1 MAGGEYDPLP
11 AGARRITEH
20 LPRPHPCKREDFLV
34 RWKKRKK
41 GGFPMR
47 LLLKILFAPV
57 MLALILWCI
66 LRRSCSAYLPV
77 FSHWQEPCL
86 RFWRQSSSLPSTTR
100 TVSSSSFLRSS
111 SARSDCRCWQRGCSG
126 NCRIC
131 DMPCRIGF
139 TKNCAGWS
147 LRSSSAFSYF
157 HASACFF
164 RSSNSCRSSALAGR
178 TLAFPQSGHC
188 VQGAAAAKI

>member
-1 MAGGEYDPLP
+1 MAGGEYNPLP
-11 AGARRITEH
+11 AGARRIMEH
-20 LPRPHPCKREDFLV
+20 LSRPHPCKREDFLV

-57 MLALILWCI
+57 MLALILVVHFAAF
-66 LRRSCSAYLPV
+66 LLSVPV
-77 FSHWQEPCL
+77 FSRWQEPCL
-86 RFWRQSSSLPSTTR
+86 QFWRRSSSLPSTAR
-100 TVSSSSFLRSS
+100 TASSFLSSRSS
-111 SARSDCRCWQRGCSG
+111 SARSVCRCWQRGCSG

-131 DMPCRIGF
+131 DMPFKTGF

-164 RSSNSCRSSALAGR
+164 RSSNSCRSSALVGR